1 MRSGSNMSPRVLL
14 TFALILSLA
23 PQVQAAELRPPSL
36 KASWLDTVNYYRK
49 ASDLPP
55 IAEDPQR
62 TAMSKAHVYYL
73 ANTPSEFLVGDYV
86 NLHKENPASPFY
98 SELGAKSGSN
108 IAWASNPS
116 EAAFIDQ
123 WMAAPFHAM
132 GILRENLETSG
143 FAVATGAA
151 ISYYVAAL
159 DVFGINYSKQSTK
172 TIVFP
177 GNNSTVRLST
187 FYGESPDPR
196 EGCGPDWK
204 NFRGLP
210 LFVSFP
216 NPLTRASTG
225 SLTLSDGKTLNP
237 GEELCV
243 VDSFN
248 YATSDAVY
256 GPAGRAKLSNVN
268 MVILIPKLP
277 LNPGLHTASVS
288 QPGGQQ
294 VTWKFNVLPKLDTL
308 KFRDNPERDQIEW
321 DLIPDTQISKI
332 QGYQISRMNNRLETI
347 YTLDKGSNFFDTSS
361 LPEGWNYLCI
371 QPFDESSIAKC
382 TSHTGVFIDR
392 GWSVKDTEINKA
404 DLKLNFTVQ
413 PNRSSLNRVPPNVIV
428 IIKDMDGNEVMN
440 REVQATDGY
449 LDITELAT
457 GKHFDYRLF
466 IKGQNWWVGE
476 SGWFKIKKP
485 TTTSDSANKK
495 ESISKNKKLSDGY
508 PEGLKV
514 PGRTC
519 SKKGATALLFQV
531 KLKCASL
538 SGALTWVRSD
548 GKTSPV
554 LPLGT
559 ECKKAGE
566 KLIVINREYLC
577 KSIEG
582 VKIWLPAT

>member
-1 MRSGSNMSPRVLL
+1 
-14 TFALILSLA
+14 
-23 PQVQAAELRPPSL
+23 
-36 KASWLDTVNYYRK
+36 
-49 ASDLPP
+49 
-55 IAEDPQR
+55 
-62 TAMSKAHVYYL
+62 
-73 ANTPSEFLVGDYV
+73 
-86 NLHKENPASPFY
+86 
-98 SELGAKSGSN
+98 
-108 IAWASNPS
+108 
-116 EAAFIDQ
+116 
-123 WMAAPFHAM
+123 
-132 GILRENLETSG
+132 
-143 FAVATGAA
+143 
-151 ISYYVAAL
+151 
-159 DVFGINYSKQSTK
+159 
-172 TIVFP
+172 
-177 GNNSTVRLST
+177 
-187 FYGESPDPR
+187 
-196 EGCGPDWK
+196 
-204 NFRGLP
+204 
-210 LFVSFP
+210 
-216 NPLTRASTG
+216 
-225 SLTLSDGKTLNP
+225 
-237 GEELCV
+237 
-243 VDSFN
+243 
-248 YATSDAVY
+248 
-256 GPAGRAKLSNVN
+256 

-288 QPGGQQ
+288 QPSGQQ

-440 REVQATDGY
+440 REVQATDGF

-485 TTTSDSANKK
+485 TATSDSANKK